1 METKRHGLSTD
12 ILCRRRV
19 AVSQLFISLRGCIK
33 RVPTY
38 YMNKYNLNI
47 FYLYIIVYISISS
60 LIARIIAAMYC
71 FFKSKNII
79 IKKINYKKNKNKKR
93 L

>member
-1 METKRHGLSTD
+1 
-12 ILCRRRV
+12 
-19 AVSQLFISLRGCIK
+19 
-33 RVPTY
+33 
-38 YMNKYNLNI
+38 MNKYNLNI